1 MSSQADRGG
10 GLAARWGSMP
20 RAMKW
25 SLMAALGVGLYFGV
39 VEPALGAMARW
50 NSRAD
55 LKEDELIKF
64 DNERRSRQAMDEQA
78 TLGVSRFG
86 IVEAPG
92 EAGERSQVFNQKVSS
107 ILVANGAK
115 RSTTNAREVALPSN
129 SALVRDLGSEY
140 TVQRLVSDIQF
151 DGEPE
156 QVAKIISEMESSP
169 EVSSVSRVDIRQI
182 AGETEG
188 GRLVHASISIEAWQ
202 FKKKVRN
209 K

>member
-1 MSSQADRGG
+1 MSEASRTSG
-10 GLAARWGSMP
+10 GLTARWLGMP
-20 RAMKW
+20 RALRW
-25 SLMAALGVGLYFGV
+25 AVLAGFGIGAYFGA
-39 VEPALGAMARW
+39 VEPALGMMARW

-55 LKEDELIKF
+55 VKESDLTKF
-64 DNERRSRQAMDEQA
+64 DNERRSRQEMDDKA

-92 EAGERSQVFNQKVSS
+92 EAGERSQAFNQKVSS

-115 RSTTNAREVALPSN
+115 KSTTNAREVSLPSN
-129 SALVRDLGSEY
+129 SVLVRDMGPDY

-156 QVAKIISEMESSP
+156 QVAKIIAEMESAP
-169 EVSSVSRVDIRQI
+169 EIASVSRVDIKQI
-182 AGETEG
+182 SGETEG
-188 GRLVHASISIEAWQ
+188 GRLVHAMISVEAWQ